1 MDFPQSI
8 DGNIGQAFY
17 TKRYIEYCF
26 VRESLMQPI
35 DILIAWL
42 VTSSSLL
49 IISQLPL
56 GIELESTPKAAIAAG
71 TLGIL
76 NVLVLPIFRAFFFI
90 PNVLTLG
97 LLSGIF
103 AFVMNVVIFAL
114 AARLIQG
121 FTLKRGLLSAALG
134 ALALATVSNFIYG
147 VLI

>member
-1 MDFPQSI
+1 
-8 DGNIGQAFY
+8 
-17 TKRYIEYCF
+17 
-26 VRESLMQPI
+26 MQPI

-56 GIELESTPKAAIAAG
+56 GIELDSTPKATIAAG

-103 AFVMNVVIFAL
+103 AFVMNVAIFAL